1 MLLRRVVPH
10 HRTKILVLQVASCKC
25 APTTMLQPIKMSHDR
40 GRKGRGFCTSGT
52 AAVRWAASFVGLFG
66 AIVNSHL
73 ATNSYGDTD
82 NNNTRSS
89 SRSDGVAVRGCRCAV
104 LYSGHVRSFVRPQVH
119 LSQMINLIEPLET
132 ECEVDVFMYLSGIL
146 YSVIRYHFLSTSRAS
161 VIRSTSHVSGMGI
174 MLS

>member
-1 MLLRRVVPH
+1 
-10 HRTKILVLQVASCKC
+10 
-25 APTTMLQPIKMSHDR
+25 MLQTMKMPHDR
-40 GRKGRGFCTSGT
+40 GRKGRGFGTGGT
-52 AAVRWAASFVGLFG
+52 AVVRWAASFVGLFG

-73 ATNSYGDTD
+73 ATNSYGDVD
-82 NNNTRSS
+82 NDTRSR

-119 LSQMINLIEPLET
+119 LSQMMNLIEPLET
-132 ECEVDVFMYLSGIL
+132 ECEVDVFMYLSGML
-146 YSVIRYHFLSTSRAS
+146 YSVIRYHLSTSRAS